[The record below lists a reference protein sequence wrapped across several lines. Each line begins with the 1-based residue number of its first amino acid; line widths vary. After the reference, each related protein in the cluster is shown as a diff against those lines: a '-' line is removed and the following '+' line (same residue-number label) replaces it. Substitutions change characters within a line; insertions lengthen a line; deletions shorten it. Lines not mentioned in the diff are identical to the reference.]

1 VIGIPF
7 RILSRI
13 GVAGAALAAAL
24 HASLT
29 PPGKSPGGFR
39 VASLVAPA
47 APAAAES
54 TLPALSRP
62 AKPAPDGPL
71 SPAGPAASPDLGAIV
86 KLAREGQLDTARAL
100 ALKALAASP
109 DAPALLL
116 LLGKLAPS
124 GKEAADYFKRAI
136 QAAPAS
142 ATAEEAYF
150 RLGLYTYA
158 TGKYYLAIPNF
169 RDYLTRFPQG
179 EWRDPALYWMGNAC
193 LALARSRNDKAA
205 YLDSGEAWFG
215 KLLEA
220 TKPGDYYRPLALEGL
235 AKAKAGKGDREGA
248 WQQVQAALEKAPEEE
263 KPPLLLLAAQTRQ
276 GTDRA
281 GEKSLLAQLVARY
294 PQSPEARYLRKL
306 NAGADTSRWK
316 SGSGFPR
323 APSPSPAPDSAAVAS
338 QGNVKATEALALPS
352 PGDAGGK
359 PFTLQC
365 GAFTQAANAEAMMK
379 ALGKLGLSPETVER
393 DHGSG
398 SQPDTAV
405 PFRGGKRIY
414 LVRVGRFAT
423 IEEAEAFA
431 RDRLKPQR
439 VISQPVPVAP

>member
-1 VIGIPF
+1 MNRNLA
-7 RILSRI
+7 RILIR
-13 GVAGAALAAAL
+13 GGMAAAALAVPLQANLA
-24 HASLT
+24 
-29 PPGKSPGGFR
+29 PPERTPGGFR
-39 VASLVAPA
+39 MASLAAPVVPPSA
-47 APAAAES
+47 AEATSPAAA
-54 TLPALSRP
+54 P
-62 AKPAPDGPL
+62 PDVGT
-71 SPAGPAASPDLGAIV
+71 IV
-86 KLAREGQLDTARAL
+86 KLAREGQLDTARSL
-100 ALKALAASP
+100 AAKALAAAPDSP
-109 DAPALLL
+109 VLLL

-124 GKEAADYFKRAI
+124 GKEAADYFKRAV

-142 ATAEEAYF
+142 PAAEEAYF

-158 TGKYYLAIPNF
+158 TGKYYLAIPDF

-205 YLDSGEAWFG
+205 YLDSGETWFG
-215 KLLEA
+215 RLLEA
-220 TKPGDYYRPLALEGL
+220 TKPGDYYRPLAFEGL

-263 KPPLLLLAAQTRQ
+263 KPPLLLLAAQIRQ

-281 GEKSLLAQLVARY
+281 AEKSLLARLVAGY

-323 APSPSPAPDSAAVAS
+323 APSPAAPPAGPLAAESAGAA
-338 QGNVKATEALALPS
+338 PS
-352 PGDAGGK
+352 PGNDKATVAAALPAPADAAGK

-365 GAFTQAANAEAMMK
+365 GAFTQAANAEAMM
-379 ALGKLGLSPETVER
+379 ASLGKLGLAPETVER
-393 DHGSG
+393 D
-398 SQPDTAV
+398 
-405 PFRGGKRIY
+405 RGGKRIFQ
-414 LVRVGRFAT
+414 VRVGRFASV
-423 IEEAEAFA
+423 EEAEAFA

-439 VISQPVPVAP
+439 VLSQPVPAAP

>member
-1 VIGIPF
+1 VIRIPF
-7 RILSRI
+7 PIVGRSAI
-13 GVAGAALAAAL
+13 AGAGLVAAL
-24 HASLT
+24 HASL
-29 PPGKSPGGFR
+29 SPIDKAPAGFR
-39 VASLVAPA
+39 VASLA
-47 APAAAES
+47 APEGS
-54 TLPALSRP
+54 
-62 AKPAPDGPL
+62 G
-71 SPAGPAASPDLGAIV
+71 SPGASAASPDPGVIV
-86 KLAREGQLDTARAL
+86 QLAREGQLDTARAL

-109 DAPALLL
+109 DSPALLL

-124 GKEAADYFKRAI
+124 GKEASDYFKRAI

-142 ATAEEAYF
+142 AIAEEAYF

-193 LALARSRNDKAA
+193 LALTRSRNDKAA

-215 KLLEA
+215 KLLDA

-248 WQQVQAALEKAPEEE
+248 WQEVQAALEKAPEEE

-276 GTDRA
+276 GMDRA

-316 SGSGFPR
+316 SGGGFPR
-323 APSPSPAPDSAAVAS
+323 APSPASAPGPDSAAAPAA
-338 QGNVKATEALALPS
+338 QGNVKATEAPALPI
-352 PGDAGGK
+352 PPDPAGK

-365 GAFTQAANAEAMMK
+365 GAFTQAANAEAMMSS
-379 ALGKLGLSPETVER
+379 LGKLGLAPETVER
-393 DHGSG
+393 D
-398 SQPDTAV
+398 
-405 PFRGGKRIY
+405 RGGKRIY
-414 LVRVGRFAT
+414 QVRVGRFASV
-423 IEEAEAFA
+423 EEAEAFA

-439 VISQPVPVAP
+439 VLSQPVPVAP